1 MVQIGDSLPLHM
13 EGKLMGSGS
22 VVSLEE
28 VFRSRE
34 GVEFRRR
41 LHERFDAWLDGLEEG
56 MKEPHPN
63 LEQLVQEVFTQR
75 QGLTGLIAEE
85 VVKQQHKG
93 MLGQETAPCP
103 RCGQELSARGPHCRT
118 LETMVGELSLS
129 RPYFYCSECREGFYP
144 LDEALELSPRRKQ
157 GDMQKAAAS
166 LAAEVPYETASALFG
181 ELTGLSFS
189 DHSAHE
195 VVGELT
201 EDLTVLS
208 VSPSQEEIA
217 QKVAL
222 VAQGKKW
229 RPILVLG
236 IDGADVPTRPEQ
248 AKGSRPGR
256 KKQRG
261 KRARWQGQWREAK
274 GFRFYLV
281 DGKRIEHLLSW
292 HQVQSDEELADALQ
306 QVKEAGL
313 IPEEQVRL
321 CVVADGAK
329 WIWKQVKG
337 LFPSAV
343 EILDYYHCSEHLHKV
358 ASLQYEDHPEK
369 EREWIEA
376 TLARL
381 FCAEVRG
388 VIWGLQRMKTKDAEA
403 AKEIRKLI
411 GYLTN
416 NQDRVDYGFARKGG
430 YPIGSG
436 GIESAH
442 KFISHVRL
450 KRSGAWWYVEK
461 ANGMLALR
469 CAKYNG
475 TFDRI
480 FDAYKHKV
488 KRNHGKRPS

>member
-1 MVQIGDSLPLHM
+1 MSY
-13 EGKLMGSGS
+13 GS

-28 VFRSRE
+28 AFQCRDE
-34 GVEFRRR
+34 AEFRGR
-41 LHERFDAWLDGLEEG
+41 LHARFDAWLDGLEER
-56 MKEPHPN
+56 MKEPHPS
-63 LEQLVQEVFTQR
+63 LEEVVQEVFAQR
-75 QGLTGLIAEE
+75 QELTGLITEE
-85 VVKQQHKG
+85 LVKQQHKET
-93 MLGQETAPCP
+93 LGQETACCP
-103 RCGQELSARGPHCRT
+103 RCGQELSARGPHRRT
-118 LETMVGELSLS
+118 VETMVGEISLS
-129 RPYFYCSECREGFYP
+129 RPYFYCPACREGFSP
-144 LDEALELSPRRKQ
+144 LDERLALSPRRKQ
-157 GDMQKAAAS
+157 GAMQKAAAS
-166 LAAEVPYETASALFG
+166 LAAEVPYETASELFG

-189 DHSAHE
+189 AHIAHE

-201 EDLTVLS
+201 EGLTVLS
-208 VSPSQEEIA
+208 VSPSREELA

-236 IDGADVPTRPEQ
+236 IDGAAVPTRPEE

-256 KKQRG
+256 KKKRA

-292 HQVQSDEELADALQ
+292 HQVQSDAELAEALQ
-306 QVKEAGL
+306 QVKETGL

-321 CVVADGAK
+321 CVLADGAK
-329 WIWKQVKG
+329 WIWKQVKV

-358 ASLQYEDHPEK
+358 ASLQYRDHPEK

-381 FCAEVRG
+381 FCREVRG
-388 VIWGLQRMKTKDAEA
+388 VIWGLQRMKARDAEV

-411 GYLTN
+411 GYLKN
-416 NQDRVDYGFARKGG
+416 NQARVDYRFARKGG

-436 GIESAH
+436 GIESAN

-488 KRNHGKRPS
+488 TQTQRERPA